1 MDAWTIAVG
10 ILIAAVILWAVPF
23 VVVAIL
29 GGLFWVL
36 APVAI
41 VLGTFAEWLAKE
53 RTPMQKTRD
62 ITVFL
67 VLPLVLFFCAIE
79 LAQHFW

>member
-1 MDAWTIAVG
+1 MDAWSVAVG
-10 ILIAAVILWAVPF
+10 ILIAAVILWAAPF

-29 GGLFWVL
+29 GGLFWVF

-41 VLGTFAEWLAKE
+41 VLGAFVEWLTKE

-62 ITVFL
+62 IAMLL